1 MAVCCYLQ
9 ASSDDVI
16 GSVTSRDIVHAS
28 YFRISESFPLHYNR
42 VYWTNSIIR
51 TRLHTIFGQTKV
63 HSNRV
68 NFVKGLHQNLAVKYG
83 DEMRIFGISRG
94 VFRT

>member
-1 MAVCCYLQ
+1 MFLRERNNVQMLR
-9 ASSDDVI
+9 ASL
-16 GSVTSRDIVHAS
+16 
-28 YFRISESFPLHYNR
+28 SESL
-42 VYWTNSIIR
+42 VR

-68 NFVKGLHQNLAVKYG
+68 NFVKGLHQNLAGKNG